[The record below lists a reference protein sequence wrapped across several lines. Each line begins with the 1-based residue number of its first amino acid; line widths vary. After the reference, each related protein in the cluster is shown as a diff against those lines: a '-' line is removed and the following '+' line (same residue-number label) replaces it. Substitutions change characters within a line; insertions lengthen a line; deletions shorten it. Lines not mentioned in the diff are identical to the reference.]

1 MELRHRGNRSD
12 NIQQMETFQIDEKS
26 SDTKDEAVRNRK
38 CLPALPTLL
47 GSLVVLIILN
57 VFVYYMDNKLPQV
70 QKNINSTNNDFV
82 AKRAMS
88 TLIKLADL
96 GPRPVGSYANEQ
108 LAFDLLKSEI
118 NDISNEAGNV
128 YDIEMYNQNVSGSFI
143 LNMKNWKYLL
153 SYEDLKNVVVR
164 IDPGQGVTDAVLLN
178 CHFDTVPAG
187 PGVSDDGVNCAVMVE
202 LLRVLAKTPS
212 LRRPIIFLF
221 NGGEEIMLQAS
232 HGFVTRHPWSSS
244 ARHVINL
251 DSCGAGGREILFQTT
266 KRDSYLVD
274 LYART
279 APHPYGQVIGEELF
293 QSGIIPSDT
302 DFRIFRDFGN
312 MSGLDLAHYK
322 NGYVYHTRH
331 DNLDRI
337 DPSVLQNT
345 GENLLALAKAMSTHN
360 ATTNSTKSKYVF
372 FDVFGVYMF
381 SYTELSGA
389 FTNFII
395 VLLSFFSI
403 FLSLKFTTVGMNRRE
418 YSLHLLTAI
427 VSPGCTIVAA
437 VLPCLLVAF
446 ALDRHGCSMSW
457 YTNRANLLVYFG
469 TATWSILTVAAY
481 YPKIRSRT
489 DAEWTV
495 TMLNGVQLFWTALLF
510 VATMAGLRS
519 SYLFAV
525 MVLWPSAASCLLGIL
540 NAGRTPAVWIAGYAA
555 SLFLP
560 AAFVLY
566 LTQMFA
572 SLFVPISGRLG
583 PNINPDYVIGTLMAL
598 SAYATVGHLAPAIA
612 LVNRPRPVLAGLGA
626 AVLLTAVAIVTVRP
640 IGFPYSSTN
649 TEQRIDLIH
658 TRRTFHDF
666 GGGVRFNDSGYM
678 IVNWDRQGPRTVADH
693 APNATLVDCASE
705 LMCGSPVTGSL
716 AYHTSWLPGQPA
728 PASQRS
734 AATAQVVVNEDDERQ
749 RRIVFNVTGPERV
762 NVYVSPYPGTR
773 LKSWSFAGEPE
784 VATNWMGNDV
794 YVIKHSSGAGPAAGS
809 PQRVWSFWLEHECDR
824 GFDEMSLNVTLAY
837 SWVIHKDLVLDD
849 EFHSFVDSFPRWA
862 HVNIA
867 VASVEAFVY

>member
-1 MELRHRGNRSD
+1 MELRHRGNRAD
-12 NIQQMETFQIDEKS
+12 NNQQMETFQVDEKS
-26 SDTKDEAVRNRK
+26 SNSKDEDIRNQK
-38 CLPALPTLL
+38 CLSAVPTLL
-47 GSLVVLIILN
+47 VSLTVLIILN
-57 VFVYYMDNKLPQV
+57 VLVYYMDNKLPPV
-70 QKNINSTNNDFV
+70 ETNNSTNNDFV
-82 AKRAMS
+82 SKRAMS
-88 TLIKLADL
+88 TLIKLANL
-96 GPRPVGSYANEQ
+96 GPRPVGSYENEK
-108 LAFDLLKSEI
+108 LAFNLIETEI
-118 NDISNEAGNV
+118 NDITNEVGNV
-128 YDIEMYNQNVSGSFI
+128 NDIAMYNQKVSGSFI

-153 SYEDLKNVVVR
+153 SYEGLQNIVVKL
-164 IDPGQGVTDAVLLN
+164 DPKQGTNDAILLN
-178 CHFDTVPAG
+178 CHYDTVPAG
-187 PGVSDDGVNCAVMVE
+187 PGVSDNGVNCAVMVE
-202 LLRVLAKTPS
+202 LLRILVKTPH

-232 HGFVTRHPWSSS
+232 HGFVTQHPWSKS
-244 ARHVINL
+244 AKHVINL

-266 KRDSYLVD
+266 KSDSYLVD

-279 APHPYGQVIGEELF
+279 VPHPYGQVIGEELF

-322 NGYVYHTRH
+322 NGYVYHTKY
-331 DNLDRI
+331 DNLDQI
-337 DPSVLQNT
+337 EPAVLQNT
-345 GENLLALAKAMSTHN
+345 GENLFALAKAMSTHN
-360 ATTNSTKSKYVF
+360 VTNSTKTKYVF
-372 FDVFGVYMF
+372 FDVFGVYML

-389 FTNFII
+389 FANFII

-418 YSLHLLTAI
+418 YSMHLLTAI

-437 VLPCLLVAF
+437 ILSCLLVAF
-446 ALDRHGCSMSW
+446 ALDRLGCSMSW
-457 YTNRANLLVYFG
+457 YSNRSNLLVYFG

-495 TMLNGVQLFWTALLF
+495 TMLNGVQLFWTTLLF

-525 MVLWPSAASCLLGIL
+525 MVLWPSAASCTLGIL

-555 SLFLP
+555 SLFVP
-560 AAFVLY
+560 VAFVLY

-583 PNINPDYVIGTLMAL
+583 PNINPDYVIGTLMAM

-612 LVNRPRPVLAGLGA
+612 LVNRPRHALAGLGA
-626 AVLLTAVAIVTVRP
+626 AVLMMAVAIVAFRP
-640 IGFPYSSTN
+640 IGFPYSSSK
-649 TEQRIDLIH
+649 TEQRLDLIH
-658 TRRTFHDF
+658 TQRLFHHF
-666 GGGVRFNDSGYM
+666 GGGVRYNDSGYL

-693 APNATLVDCASE
+693 VPNAARIDCASE

-716 AYHTSWLPGQPA
+716 AHHTGWLPGRPA
-728 PASQRS
+728 PVSQRS
-734 AATAQVVVNEDDERQ
+734 AATAQVAVLENDERR

-773 LKSWSFAGEPE
+773 LKNWSFSGQPE
-784 VATNWMGNDV
+784 VATSWMGNDV
-794 YVIKHSSGAGPAAGS
+794 YVIKHSSGAGTAAGG
-809 PQRVWSFWLEHECDR
+809 PQNVWSFWLEHECDR
-824 GFDEMSLNVTLAY
+824 GFGEMSLNVTLAY
-837 SWVIHKDLVLDD
+837 SWVIHKDMVLGD
-849 EFHSFVDSFPRWA
+849 EFRSFVSSFPSWV
-862 HVNIA
+862 HVNVA